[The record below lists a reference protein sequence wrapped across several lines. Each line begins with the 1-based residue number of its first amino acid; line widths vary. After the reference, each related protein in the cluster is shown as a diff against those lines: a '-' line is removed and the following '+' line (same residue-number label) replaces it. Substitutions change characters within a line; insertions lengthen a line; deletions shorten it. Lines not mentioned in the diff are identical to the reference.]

1 MNVLENEIN
10 ERYYAII
17 YTYKTI
23 GIQKL
28 ADHYLKEE
36 EIKELSRH
44 FNGEMALLQTCNRIE
59 LYLYTRRPDEVKKL
73 LEYLDHVH
81 TRKIS
86 EDAVVLKGM
95 DAVAHLFEVSAG
107 IDSLSIG
114 EYEILSQIKL
124 ALQNARRINITGK
137 HIEVLLDRAIKVGRR
152 VRLSTNISKGK
163 VGVYSLAIE
172 LAKVK
177 LGDLSERKICV
188 IGAGEMARKLTFMLN
203 KEGAKNVTVLN
214 RTVERAR
221 EIAEKYGYAYGGLD
235 LSVIGNFD
243 VVFSAI
249 YYPSSV
255 EVNGSNLLFD
265 LSSPPVFK
273 GNNVITLEDLQQ
285 LSSKYL
291 EQRKKDI
298 EVAKE
303 IIRNSLEEF
312 VKDYENMVYDDLVS
326 ELMGKIEKIRKE
338 EVQRAAKKLNDNNK
352 EEILNAM
359 TKSMIKK
366 IFSPLLMKIR
376 LALENNDINYI
387 NFILELFNNG
397 KLPDVKTEEVKEQ
410 QTN

>member
-10 ERYYAII
+10 ERYYAIV

-59 LYLYTRRPDEVKKL
+59 LYLYTKRPDEVKKL

-137 HIEVLLDRAIKVGRR
+137 HLEVLLDRAIKVGRR

-177 LGDLSERKICV
+177 LGNLSERKICV
-188 IGAGEMARKLTFMLN
+188 IGAGEMAKKLTFMLN

-214 RTVERAR
+214 RTVERAK

-303 IIRNSLEEF
+303 IIRNSLKEF
-312 VKDYENMVYDDLVS
+312 VKDYENMVYDALVS
-326 ELMGKIEKIRKE
+326 ELMGKIEEIRKE

>member
-1 MNVLENEIN
+1 MNILENEIN

-36 EIKELSRH
+36 EIKDLSRH

-59 LYLYTRRPDEVKKL
+59 LYLYTKHPDEVKKL
-73 LEYLDHVH
+73 LGYLDHVH

-86 EDAVVLKGM
+86 DDAVVLKGI

-124 ALQNARRINITGK
+124 ALQNARRINIAGK
-137 HIEVLLDRAIKVGRR
+137 HVEVLLDRAIKVGRR

-203 KEGAKNVTVLN
+203 KEGAKNVTILN
-214 RTVERAR
+214 RTVERAK

-235 LSVIGNFD
+235 FSVIGNFD

-255 EVNGSNLLFD
+255 EVNGNNLLFD

-303 IIRNSLEEF
+303 IIKNSLKEF
-312 VKDYENMVYDDLVS
+312 VKDYENLVYNELIS
-326 ELMGKIEKIRKE
+326 ELMGKIEEIREE
-338 EVQRAAKKLNDNNK
+338 EVQRAIKKLNDNNK

-359 TKSMIKK
+359 TNSMIKK

-397 KLPDVKTEEVKEQ
+397 KLPDVKTEEVKGQ